1 MPSIFFFFC
10 IVRKIISR
18 KQDEYKKQTKKTT
31 TKKHKKQA
39 NKKQDKKKQTKAKQ
53 QRNKAF
59 HYWRNSNDSRE
70 SHMTSLTLLYFESQQ
85 IELINWEKPVYNV
98 NPLKIQ
104 SLIQQNWEKLAY
116 SWNSWN
122 TRPAFGA

>member
-1 MPSIFFFFC
+1 MNT
-10 IVRKIISR
+10 KN
-18 KQDEYKKQTKKTT
+18 KQKKNKQKKNN
-31 TKKHKKQA
+31 KKNHKKQA